1 MKLSTSRNAV
11 NRKALEVEKAFNKP
25 NWNFL
30 IHMLRQKGFKD
41 KWINWIYGCMSTIC
55 YSIIINGKQRGYI
68 QATRGIRQGDPL
80 SPFLFV
86 IAMDYLSNLMEDARS
101 KGIIKGYVSRNNL
114 VQISHLLFV
123 EDILLLSIDNATY
136 MKNLRFIIKT
146 FEKAF
151 GLIINLLKSS
161 VLALML
167 MTPLS
172 LWPVLYGNALLP
184 AFLLNTL
191 GCLLEETQ
199 S

>member
-1 MKLSTSRNAV
+1 M
-11 NRKALEVEKAFNKP
+11 
-25 NWNFL
+25 
-30 IHMLRQKGFKD
+30 
-41 KWINWIYGCMSTIC
+41 
-55 YSIIINGKQRGYI
+55 
-68 QATRGIRQGDPL
+68 
-80 SPFLFV
+80 FV
-86 IAMDYLSNLMEDARS
+86 IAMDYLSNLIEDARS
-101 KGIIKGYVSRNNL
+101 KGIIKGYVFRNSL

-123 EDILLLSIDNATY
+123 DDILLLSIDNATY

-146 FEKAF
+146 FEKAS